1 MVVLLACDN
10 TLLLCLPGS
19 NHFTS
24 SEVECPSTW
33 VKFGQSCYSFDP
45 VVYQLTF
52 EKSREH
58 CRLTGEQP
66 GLYKYKF
73 RAFLKFATMEI
84 TTAINIFSSDFL
96 ESSALLSTQTFSLK
110 SFYFAVNN
118 SDVLTVV
125 SDKENRFVLEQLWT
139 LGLLHQ
145 TVWLGMYFNQDSKN
159 LITVLLS
166 NRCFPD
172 SFDSFSVN

>member
-1 MVVLLACDN
+1 M
-10 TLLLCLPGS
+10 
-19 NHFTS
+19 
-24 SEVECPSTW
+24 
-33 VKFGQSCYSFDP
+33 
-45 VVYQLTF
+45 VYQLTF

-58 CRLTGEQP
+58 CRLTGKQP
-66 GLYKYKF
+66 GLYQYKF
-73 RAFLKFATMEI
+73 RAFLMFATMEI
-84 TTAINIFSSDFL
+84 TTAINIFSSDLL
-96 ESSALLSTQTFSLK
+96 ESSSLLSTQTFSLK
-110 SFYFAVNN
+110 SFYFVANN

-166 NRCFPD
+166 NR
-172 SFDSFSVN
+172 